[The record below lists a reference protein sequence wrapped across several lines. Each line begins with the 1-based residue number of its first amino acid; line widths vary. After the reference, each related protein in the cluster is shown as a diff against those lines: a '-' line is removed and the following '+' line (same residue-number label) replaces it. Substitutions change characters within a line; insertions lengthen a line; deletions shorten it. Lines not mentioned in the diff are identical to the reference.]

1 MDLLISGGV
10 VLVAIFLLSVY
21 AVYLFFLRLFK
32 LSRERVD
39 AEVLM
44 VRVNAAVRDRD
55 LDLALEACE
64 QHGGPVARVL
74 QAALLRLPYGRQAVE
89 AAFAEASLL
98 EEQSLTRGLR
108 PLATIAQVA
117 PLLGLLGTVT
127 GMIIAFGEISASGT
141 GNPGLLAGGIG
152 QALVTTAA
160 GLIVAIPVL
169 IGQNYLASRVDSVL
183 TEIDRRREELM
194 ANVVQAV
201 AGRKEPAPEEDA
213 PARPTTASGAKAA
226 GTARAERM
234 PASAKPSAAPAGP
247 AAPAGAAAAP
257 VGAGG
262 ATRPARAMGSR
273 DDGIELGPDATTG
286 AATSLF
292 GGVVEETAVG
302 GAGMHPGSP
311 GVAGAHMI
319 GRSGRLRV
327 ERFEGA
333 ADAAA
338 ADAAEVDERDVGRR
352 DRDGEPHER
361 GGEPDD
367 RAER

>member
-10 VLVAIFLLSVY
+10 VLVAIFVLSVY
-21 AVYLFFLRLFK
+21 AVYLFFVRLFK

-201 AGRKEPAPEEDA
+201 AGRKEPAPEEEA
-213 PARPTTASGAKAA
+213 HARPTTASGETAA
-226 GTARAERM
+226 GTARAGRM
-234 PASAKPSAAPAGP
+234 PSRAMPSAAPT
-247 AAPAGAAAAP
+247 AAAAP

-262 ATRPARAMGSR
+262 ATRPARTMGSR
-273 DDGIELGPDATTG
+273 DDGVDPGLDAVTG
-286 AATSLF
+286 AAASLF
-292 GGVVEETAVG
+292 GGVVDDAAVG
-302 GAGMHPGSP
+302 GAGIHPGSP
-311 GVAGAHMI
+311 GGVGAHVI
-319 GRSGRLRV
+319 GRTGRLRV

-338 ADAAEVDERDVGRR
+338 ADAAAADAADAAEVDERDVGR
-352 DRDGEPHER
+352 HER

>member
-10 VLVAIFLLSVY
+10 VLVAIFVLSVY

-32 LSRERVD
+32 LSRERLD
-39 AEVLM
+39 TEELM
-44 VRVNAAVRDRD
+44 VRVNAAVRERD

-74 QAALLRLPYGRQAVE
+74 QSALLRLPYGRQAVE

-127 GMIIAFGEISASGT
+127 GMIIAFGEISTAGT
-141 GNPGLLAGGIG
+141 GDPGLLAGGIG

-169 IGQNYLASRVDSVL
+169 IGQNYLASRVDAIL

-201 AGRKEPAPEEDA
+201 AARKEPAVGADAA
-213 PARPTTASGAKAA
+213 PADAAPATPRAVKPAAVRPRPT
-226 GTARAERM
+226 
-234 PASAKPSAAPAGP
+234 PSAAVAGRVSEP
-247 AAPAGAAAAP
+247 GAGTTRAVGGSAAAGALFAGAAEPA
-257 VGAGG
+257 VRFDDDQ
-262 ATRPARAMGSR
+262 ATV
-273 DDGIELGPDATTG
+273 LGRG
-286 AATSLF
+286 
-292 GGVVEETAVG
+292 
-302 GAGMHPGSP
+302 
-311 GVAGAHMI
+311 
-319 GRSGRLRV
+319 GRLRV
-327 ERFEGA
+327 ERFATDVAG
-333 ADAAA
+333 DAASGTGEA
-338 ADAAEVDERDVGRR
+338 LTDAGIVREGH
-352 DRDGEPHER
+352 EP
-361 GGEPDD
+361 PD
-367 RAER
+367 AER

>member
-1 MDLLISGGV
+1 MDLLISGGFI
-10 VLVAIFLLSVY
+10 LLAIAVLSVY
-21 AVYLFFLRLFK
+21 AVYLFFVRLFK
-32 LSRERVD
+32 LARERLD
-39 AEVLM
+39 TEELM

-141 GNPGLLAGGIG
+141 GNPQLLAGGIG

-169 IGQNYLASRVDSVL
+169 IGQNYLASRVEGIL

-201 AGRKEPAPEEDA
+201 AARKEAAAGDDVPEAAPTV
-213 PARPTTASGAKAA
+213 ARPAAVRPAVRPTAARPVTAASVSPPRSAASGPGAAAMPAAGALFGAADRPRAGGASGAAD
-226 GTARAERM
+226 R
-234 PASAKPSAAPAGP
+234 PP
-247 AAPAGAAAAP
+247 
-257 VGAGG
+257 AGG
-262 ATRPARAMGSR
+262 AS
-273 DDGIELGPDATTG
+273 G
-286 AATSLF
+286 AADASDDL
-292 GGVVEETAVG
+292 A
-302 GAGMHPGSP
+302 ADDALPL
-311 GVAGAHMI
+311 
-319 GRSGRLRV
+319 GRTGRLRV
-327 ERFEGA
+327 ERVADDEPA
-333 ADAAA
+333 APAAPPP
-338 ADAAEVDERDVGRR
+338 R
-352 DRDGEPHER
+352 GEPER
-361 GGEPDD
+361 
-367 RAER
+367 

>member
-10 VLVAIFLLSVY
+10 VLVAIFVLSVY
-21 AVYLFFLRLFK
+21 AVYLFFVRLFK
-32 LSRERVD
+32 LSRERLD
-39 AEVLM
+39 TEELM

-98 EEQSLTRGLR
+98 EEQGLTRGLR

-127 GMIIAFGEISASGT
+127 GMIIAFGEISAAGT

-169 IGQNYLASRVDSVL
+169 IGQNYLASRVDGIL

-201 AGRKEPAPEEDA
+201 AARKEPAA
-213 PARPTTASGAKAA
+213 ATGAVHAAAGAGNAATGAGNAATGAGNAAASSARAARPAA
-226 GTARAERM
+226 VRPRPPSPSSAAGGPVGEPGTARSVAG
-234 PASAKPSAAPAGP
+234 SAA
-247 AAPAGAAAAP
+247 AGALFAGAVDPIVDLDDDQAP
-257 VGAGG
+257 V
-262 ATRPARAMGSR
+262 
-273 DDGIELGPDATTG
+273 LGRG
-286 AATSLF
+286 
-292 GGVVEETAVG
+292 
-302 GAGMHPGSP
+302 
-311 GVAGAHMI
+311 
-319 GRSGRLRV
+319 GRLRV
-327 ERFEGA
+327 ERFA
-333 ADAAA
+333 ADAAID
-338 ADAAEVDERDVGRR
+338 ADGRAVN
-352 DRDGEPHER
+352 DAGVVRDGDEPPDTER
-361 GGEPDD
+361 
-367 RAER
+367 

>member
-10 VLVAIFLLSVY
+10 VLLAIVAISVY
-21 AVYLFFLRLFK
+21 AVYLFFVRLFK
-32 LSRERVD
+32 LAKERLD
-39 AEVLM
+39 TDELM
-44 VRVNAAVRDRD
+44 ARVNAAVRDRD
-55 LDLALEACE
+55 LDLALDACE

-169 IGQNYLASRVDSVL
+169 IGQNYLASRVDAIL
-183 TEIDRRREELM
+183 MEIDRRREELM

-201 AGRKEPAPEEDA
+201 AARKDTTASVEEPAPAASAVRAGTPAPNSTTSVRPRPVTPAPRVPRVDA
-213 PARPTTASGAKAA
+213 APRPAVTPAAAPGSGALFTDVDRPVD
-226 GTARAERM
+226 GGRR
-234 PASAKPSAAPAGP
+234 SAAPA
-247 AAPAGAAAAP
+247 AVP
-257 VGAGG
+257 VPPPRSWTDDEQPV
-262 ATRPARAMGSR
+262 AT
-273 DDGIELGPDATTG
+273 D
-286 AATSLF
+286 
-292 GGVVEETAVG
+292 
-302 GAGMHPGSP
+302 GSP
-311 GVAGAHMI
+311 LV
-319 GRSGRLRV
+319 GRAGRLRV
-327 ERFEGA
+327 ERFGGGE
-333 ADAAA
+333 ADARI
-338 ADAAEVDERDVGRR
+338 ADADEGDLRDQ
-352 DRDGEPHER
+352 ER
-361 GGEPDD
+361 
-367 RAER
+367 

>member
-10 VLVAIFLLSVY
+10 VLVAIFALSVY
-21 AVYLFFLRLFK
+21 AVYLFFVRLFK
-32 LSRERVD
+32 LSRERLDV
-39 AEVLM
+39 EELM
-44 VRVNAAVRDRD
+44 VRVNAAVRERD

-74 QAALLRLPYGRQAVE
+74 QSALLRLPYGRQAVE

-169 IGQNYLASRVDSVL
+169 IGQNYLASRVDAIL

-201 AGRKEPAPEEDA
+201 AGRKESAG
-213 PARPTTASGAKAA
+213 SGAPDDL
-226 GTARAERM
+226 G
-234 PASAKPSAAPAGP
+234 
-247 AAPAGAAAAP
+247 AGAASQSPRAGTVRPRTAAVSP
-257 VGAGG
+257 RVVPAGVRPAAVPAVAATGGSASLFAAGDDAG
-262 ATRPARAMGSR
+262 ATGTGVGSST
-273 DDGIELGPDATTG
+273 DGGEDPPL
-286 AATSLF
+286 
-292 GGVVEETAVG
+292 VG
-302 GAGMHPGSP
+302 RG
-311 GVAGAHMI
+311 
-319 GRSGRLRV
+319 GRLRV
-327 ERFEGA
+327 ERYA
-333 ADAAA
+333 ADGGSRGDRRG
-338 ADAAEVDERDVGRR
+338 ADEA
-352 DRDGEPHER
+352 
-361 GGEPDD
+361 EPDGD
-367 RAER
+367 EPPEPGR